1 MPEAMRL
8 DMYLRNSGIIP
19 RRSRAKEACDEGL
32 VAVDGK
38 TAKSSTQV
46 SVGQVLRVSLSL
58 QTREY
63 EILDLPA
70 VPAPRKLRDSY
81 CRLLSQEHTR
91 PDDW

>member
-1 MPEAMRL
+1 MRL
-8 DMYLRNSGIIP
+8 DTYLRNSGIIP

-32 VAVDGK
+32 VSIDGK

-46 SVGQVLRVSLSL
+46 SAGQMLQVSLSM

-70 VPAPRKLRDSY
+70 VPAARKLRDQY
-81 CRLLSQEHTR
+81 ARLISSER
-91 PDDW
+91 IEPDQW